1 MTYEELLD
9 EADRNNIV
17 TKEKDLISSDG
28 RIKGNC
34 IAIRKG
40 LTSTKKNC
48 VLAEELGHYYT
59 TVGNIIELKN
69 QSDIKQERRARIWA
83 YEKLISISDL
93 IKCFEAHCQTI
104 YDYAEYLG
112 TTEEFLKDTLAYYKQ
127 KYGLF
132 TKYHNYIIYFEP
144 YLMIAKIF

>member
-17 TKEKDLISSDG
+17 TKEKNLISSDG

-40 LTSTKKNC
+40 LNSTKKNC

-59 TVGNIIELKN
+59 TVGNIVELKN
-69 QSDIKQERRARIWA
+69 QSDIKQEHRARVWA
-83 YEKLISISDL
+83 YEKLIPISNI
-93 IKCFEAHCQTI
+93 IKCFEANCQTS
-104 YDYAEYLG
+104 YDFASHLG
-112 TTEEFLKDTLAYYKQ
+112 VTEEFLKNTLTYYKQ

-132 TKYHNYIIYFEP
+132 VKHNNYIIYFEP
-144 YLMIAKIF
+144 YFSIVKIV

>member
-17 TKEKDLISSDG
+17 TKEKNLISSDG

-40 LTSTKKNC
+40 LETVKKKC

-59 TVGNIIELKN
+59 TVGNIVELKS
-69 QSDIKQERRARIWA
+69 QSDVKQEHRARVWA
-83 YEKLISISDL
+83 YEKLITIGDL
-93 IKCFEAHCQTI
+93 IRCFEAKCQTS
-104 YDYAEYLG
+104 YDYAKYLDV
-112 TTEEFLKDTLAYYKQ
+112 TEAFLIDTLNYYKQ

-132 TKYHNYIIYFEP
+132 VKYDSYIIYFEP
-144 YLMIAKIF
+144 YLMIARII